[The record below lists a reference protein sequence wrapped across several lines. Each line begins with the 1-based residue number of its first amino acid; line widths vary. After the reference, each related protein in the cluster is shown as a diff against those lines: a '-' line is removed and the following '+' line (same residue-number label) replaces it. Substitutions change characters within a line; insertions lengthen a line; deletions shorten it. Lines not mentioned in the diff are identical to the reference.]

1 MNFIIT
7 EAGQIIALIS
17 IALSVFSIFAR
28 ILVLGKD
35 KIKEMKEQM
44 KKSQKEMKEA
54 TKSGD
59 KNRALKAQEAYMRI
73 TMENMRHSFKPL
85 ILTFIPFVLV
95 FGWLKEQYGNYGNV
109 AILFGFGFDWFLWY
123 FACAMLFSILISKIL
138 KLD

>member
-1 MNFIIT
+1 MNFLIT

-35 KIKEMKEQM
+35 KIKEMKEQI

-59 KNRALKAQEAYMRI
+59 KKRALQAQEAYMKI
-73 TMENMRHSFKPL
+73 TIENMRHSFKPL
-85 ILTFIPFVLV
+85 IITFIPFVLV
-95 FGWLKEQYGNYGNV
+95 FGWLKENYGNSGNV
-109 AILFGFGFDWFLWY
+109 AIIFGIGFDWFLWY
-123 FACAMLFSILISKIL
+123 LACAMLFSILISKIL